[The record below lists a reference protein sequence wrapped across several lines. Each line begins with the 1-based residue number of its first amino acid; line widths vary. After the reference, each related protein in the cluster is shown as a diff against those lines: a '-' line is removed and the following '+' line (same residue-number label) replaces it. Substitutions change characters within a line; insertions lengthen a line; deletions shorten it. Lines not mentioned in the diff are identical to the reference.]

1 MPKEI
6 RPPQELA
13 LPAQE
18 ENPEEE
24 KDGEPEQMPRE
35 CVEKTNQSHDKAHH
49 AVVLFYNNWMKSEK
63 ANLPLIQLKDIEI
76 TERNIGKGSYGAC
89 DVGFYGTT
97 YVAVK
102 RIQRWSEFKTE
113 EAMIL
118 RKLRHPNIQMFLG
131 LAWQGEVA
139 HVVSRF
145 HSIEGKSVTLANA
158 ADKSMLKEEK
168 WRKTAFQVCDAVR
181 YLHIDAAIL
190 HNDIK
195 PNNIVVER
203 GRNDLELIPIV
214 IDFGKACAIHEAKVM
229 SEERDPARFP
239 FLAPELNKGQRQS
252 TKSDIFSLGY
262 TLRRISHTLR
272 DFSLRQL
279 YRSCLSDSPLERPE
293 ISEILTKV
301 K

>member
-1 MPKEI
+1 M
-6 RPPQELA
+6 
-13 LPAQE
+13 
-18 ENPEEE
+18 
-24 KDGEPEQMPRE
+24 
-35 CVEKTNQSHDKAHH
+35 
-49 AVVLFYNNWMKSEK
+49 
-63 ANLPLIQLKDIEI
+63 IQLKYIEI
-76 TERNIGKGSYGAC
+76 TERNIGKGSYGAS

-97 YVAVK
+97 CVAVK
-102 RIQRWSEFKTE
+102 RTQRWSEFKTE

-118 RKLRHPNIQMFLG
+118 RKLRHPNIQIFLG

-158 ADKSMLKEEK
+158 ADKSMLKEEN

-239 FLAPELNKGQRQS
+239 FLALELNKGQRQS
-252 TKSDIFSLGY
+252 TKSDTFSLGY
-262 TLRRISHTLR
+262 TLRRKSDTLR

-279 YRSCLSDSPLERPE
+279 YRSCLSDSPLERRE